1 MSSLC
6 VAGIDPGK
14 SGGWAII
21 NYTTG
26 RMVDG
31 GPLDFVNCDRKLNA
45 ALQAWNVED
54 VLLERAQSAPGD
66 AHAFEYGRGFGR
78 TEAAVELAGCR
89 RLYCAPSW
97 WKGKLSCPVDK
108 RKAYALAE
116 KLFPDLPFF
125 ANTGPKGA
133 LDTGTAEA
141 VLIGSILI
149 RSNLRAE
156 LEKNNAARAKPK
168 RRRVEFRL

>member
-1 MSSLC
+1 
-6 VAGIDPGK
+6 
-14 SGGWAII
+14 
-21 NYTTG
+21 
-26 RMVDG
+26 MVDG
-31 GPLDFVNCDRKLNA
+31 GPLDFAGCDRALFL
-45 ALQAWNVED
+45 ALQAWEVED

-97 WKGKLSCPVDK
+97 WKGKLSCPVNK
-108 RKAYALAE
+108 TRAYQLAE
-116 KLFPDLPFF
+116 KLFPDLAFF
-125 ANTGPKGA
+125 ADNGPRGG

-141 VLIGSILI
+141 VLIGSIL
-149 RSNLRAE
+149 LRPALVAQ

>member
-1 MSSLC
+1 
-6 VAGIDPGK
+6 
-14 SGGWAII
+14 
-21 NYTTG
+21 
-26 RMVDG
+26 MVDG
-31 GPLDFVNCDRKLNA
+31 GPLDFAGCDRALFL
-45 ALQAWNVED
+45 ALQAWEVED

-97 WKGKLSCPVDK
+97 WKGKLSCPVNK
-108 RKAYALAE
+108 TRAYQLAE
-116 KLFPDLPFF
+116 KLFPDLAFF
-125 ANTGPKGA
+125 ADNGPRGG

-141 VLIGSILI
+141 VLIGSIL
-149 RSNLRAE
+149 LRPALVAK